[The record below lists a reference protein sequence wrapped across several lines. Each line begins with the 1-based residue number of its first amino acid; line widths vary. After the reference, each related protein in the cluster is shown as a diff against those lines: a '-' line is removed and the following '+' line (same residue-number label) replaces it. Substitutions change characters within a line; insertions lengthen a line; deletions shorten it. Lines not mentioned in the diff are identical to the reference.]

1 MGLGGRLTYRL
12 RASDGQ
18 FYAATSDGI
27 FRKTVAGSDTTWTPL
42 GLQGDDIRSLDIDGS
57 TIVAGALIGP
67 VFSETERRI
76 YRSTDLG
83 ASWDT
88 TFSDDFAIDIMEIAR
103 HPSHPDTIFAA
114 SYEALRSS
122 NGGTSWG
129 GTFGFSRWNSVHY
142 QPGHSSSVWIGGE
155 GVFFNATLY
164 RSRNGGAS
172 WTSMSPPNPMGE
184 NAVNT
189 IEFDPVDGQR
199 VYLGMEG
206 YIFRTLTGGAP
217 WQQTYSRLLYYTWD
231 IEVEPGNPAH
241 LFAVGIDHAAPTLGI
256 RLLESHDFGGTWTEE
271 VFLPGP
277 GDHATWTE
285 PASFASAACRLRAS
299 RRTRQPALGW
309 DRRGCRARAL
319 SSPSS
324 WRTPLG
330 PSRSASLTSLDASFV
345 RGVGD
350 RSTRAGMNGY
360 GVVARPRADG
370 LRPVRISPA
379 CQSKGSRS
387 TPGSFRSGSAENHYA
402 GGWNGLGRLV
412 LRWFIVRSFRSD
424 PLRVSLPRPE
434 SRVGRNDLHVLR
446 QFPVVMHR
454 IVHRLEPVHPGELH
468 RRGTRPAEHV
478 EEVPD
483 EDGQEGQPGLVV
495 MHHFRH
501 LEDPG
506 RQETH
511 EPVRKPEDE

>member
-1 MGLGGRLTYRL
+1 MSRPHLLIPSLLLATILMVPAPVLADPVWTFLGLGGRLTYRL

-277 GDHATWTE
+277 GDHAGYDLELIPEGDSVGVYVAGTGVFRVGSLPTSGVAENAPTGTRLGSPWVQGQSVVIPFE
-285 PASFASAACRLRAS
+285 LADPAGSVSISIFDVTGRLIRSWSRGPVDPGRHEWIWGGRSTTGRRAS
-299 RRTRQPALGW
+299 
-309 DRRGCRARAL
+309 
-319 SSPSS
+319 
-324 WRTPLG
+324 
-330 PSRSASLTSLDASFV
+330 
-345 RGVGD
+345 
-350 RSTRAGMNGY
+350 
-360 GVVARPRADG
+360 
-370 LRPVRISPA
+370 
-379 CQSKGSRS
+379 
-387 TPGSFRSGSAENHYA
+387 PGSYFA
-402 GGWNGLGRLV
+402 RLSV
-412 LRWFIVRSFRSD
+412 
-424 PLRVSLPRPE
+424 
-434 SRVGRNDLHVLR
+434 
-446 QFPVVMHR
+446 
-454 IVHRLEPVHPGELH
+454 
-468 RRGTRPAEHV
+468 
-478 EEVPD
+478 
-483 EDGQEGQPGLVV
+483 EGQPV
-495 MHHFRH
+495 
-501 LEDPG
+501 DS
-506 RQETH
+506 
-511 EPVRKPEDE
+511 RKLPIRLR